1 MKEVY
6 IPMGD
11 KNIKADLDTV
21 NFVESISSN
30 TTTQNA
36 MYEAFQDDVIATF
49 HTVDEMN
56 RYLLQSL
63 GEEDG

>member
-1 MKEVY
+1 MS
-6 IPMGD
+6 D
-11 KNIKADLDTV
+11 KNIKADLATV

-36 MYEAFQDDVIATF
+36 MYEAFQDAVIATF

-63 GEEDG
+63 GEEDD